1 MVEEIKVRFFLAHR
15 QLKGYCLV
23 FPFLLAMTL
32 TVACQQDPVI
42 EQRPEPSPAVTQIET
57 TPIPSM
63 TPAQVQPTAT
73 LLAIATANYLPIPA
87 APPLQTDGNLVIDL
101 FEINSAEE
109 MGSGKKVALSW
120 HSNGRSARLIS
131 GAGRSNPP
139 WWSIPASGTM
149 TVELEESL
157 YADPPFTLQVF
168 DAADLKQA
176 IDVTEATVPFQW
188 PCRQSYFFEPSP
200 ALCPAGEPI
209 VGAAAEQPFEN
220 GVMIWLAAT
229 DAIYV
234 LDRREASWQRFEDT
248 WSEEQPESDLAIV
261 PPADR
266 FQPIRGFGKVWR
278 ERPGVR
284 EALGWALGVELGFP
298 SIFQAQAVPEGQ
310 PEQTYLRTFN
320 GQVFG
325 LIHRGLDEG
334 DWVLAAD
341 NR

>member
-1 MVEEIKVRFFLAHR
+1 MAKDTRKQLFLANR
-15 QLKGYCLV
+15 RSKNCWLISL
-23 FPFLLAMTL
+23 FLLVLTL
-32 TVACQQDPVI
+32 FVACQQDGVI
-42 EQRPEPSPAVTQIET
+42 EEQPEPSPTVIQPES
-57 TPIPSM
+57 TPIPSS

-73 LLAIATANYLPIPA
+73 LLAIATANYS
-87 APPLQTDGNLVIDL
+87 PLTTSSLNQSESNLVIES
-101 FEINSAEE
+101 FEIIASEDSEN
-109 MGSGKKVALSW
+109 GKSVTLSW

-278 ERPGVR
+278 DNSAVR
-284 EALGWALGVELGFP
+284 DKLGWALGPELGYEA
-298 SIFQAQAVPEGQ
+298 IFQDQLAEQEGTAVIF
-310 PEQTYLRTFN
+310 LKTFN
-320 GQVFG
+320 GQVFA
-325 LIHRGLDEG
+325 LTTRGQDHG
-334 DWVLAAD
+334 DWVIATS
-341 NR
+341 